1 MVDQTKEKSAFIAI
15 VGRPNVG
22 KSSLLNAMLGQ
33 KVAIVSNKPQT
44 TRTRIMGVLTRGEYQ
59 LVFIDTPGLLKPH
72 NQLGEYMVRS
82 VTESVSGV
90 DACLL
95 VVEAGK
101 KTSPADL
108 ALIEKFQSLSIPAVL
123 AINKIDLLQDKS
135 VLMSQISEL
144 SALYDFEAVVPV
156 SAIDGNGIKDLTG
169 ELEKLAMPGGHF
181 FEEDTLT
188 DQPERVLAGEII
200 REKLLRLCSKEV
212 PHGIAVVVESMRERG
227 DSSGITDMEATVF
240 CEKESHKGI
249 IIGKNG
255 AMLKKVGTLART
267 DMERFFDCKIN
278 LKLWVKVKE
287 DWRNRAAA
295 LRSFG
300 FDSNSFDR

>member
-1 MVDQTKEKSAFIAI
+1 MIERTGEKSAFIAI

-44 TRTRIMGVLTRGEYQ
+44 TRTRIMGVLTQEEYQ

-72 NQLGEYMVRS
+72 NQLGEYMARS
-82 VTESVSGV
+82 VSESVAGV

-108 ALIEKFQSLSIPAVL
+108 TLIEKFKSLQMPAVL
-123 AINKIDLLQDKS
+123 AINKIDLLADKS
-135 VLMSQISEL
+135 ELMSQISEL
-144 SALYDFEAVVPV
+144 SALYAFEAVVPV
-156 SAIDGNGIKDLTG
+156 SAIDGNGIKDLTA
-169 ELEKLAMPGGHF
+169 ELRNLTMPGGHF
-181 FEEDTLT
+181 FEEDMLT
-188 DQPERVLAGEII
+188 DQSERVLAGEMI

-212 PHGIAVVVESMRERG
+212 PHGIAVVVERMHERS
-227 DSSGITDMEATVF
+227 DKSGITDVDATIY
-240 CEKESHKGI
+240 CEKDSHKGI
-249 IIGKNG
+249 IIGHSG
-255 AMLKKVGTLART
+255 AMLKKVGTLARE

-287 DWRNRAAA
+287 DWRNRAEV

-300 FDSNSFDR
+300 FDSNHFNQ

>member
-1 MVDQTKEKSAFIAI
+1 MIDNTEEKSAFIAI

-44 TRTRIMGVLTRGEYQ
+44 TRTRIMGVLTRGPYQ

-72 NQLGEYMVRS
+72 NRLGEYMVKS

-101 KTSPADL
+101 KISPADME
-108 ALIEKFQSLSIPAVL
+108 LIEKFKSLEMPAIL
-123 AINKIDLLQDKS
+123 AINKIDLLSDKS
-135 VLMSQISEL
+135 ALIAQITEISEL
-144 SALYDFEAVVPV
+144 YSFEAVVPI
-156 SAIDGNGIKDLTG
+156 SAIDGNGVKDLTA

-181 FEEDTLT
+181 FDEDTLT
-188 DQPERVLAGEII
+188 DQPERVLAGEIV

-212 PHGIAVVVESMRERG
+212 PHGIAVVVEQMRERE
-227 DSSGITDMEATVF
+227 DKSNITDIEATIY

-249 IIGKNG
+249 VIGKDG
-255 AMLKKVGTLART
+255 AMLKKVGTMARG
-267 DMERFFDCKIN
+267 DMERFFDCKVN

-287 DWRNRAAA
+287 DWRNRSAA
-295 LRSFG
+295 LRSMG
-300 FDSNSFDR
+300 FDSNSFNK